1 MFSLGNNR
9 DRLLGNHRTEE
20 STQRPEHLQTKTPA
34 AMTTT
39 DAHQINNYTELS
51 QKPLCP
57 MDSAANNTEKTHDLG
72 NTPVKPYEEL
82 SSFFCF
88 FIFSYLPLKKTFEL
102 SSLKS

>member
-1 MFSLGNNR
+1 
-9 DRLLGNHRTEE
+9 
-20 STQRPEHLQTKTPA
+20 
-34 AMTTT
+34 MTTT

-57 MDSAANNTEKTHDLG
+57 TDSAANNTEKTHDLG